1 MQNHAFACYLILGK
15 QTKMTTTHKQT
26 PSLALCLLFDF
37 IGYASFSL
45 PLLGEFSDILWAPI
59 SGMLF
64 YKLFGG
70 RMGIFGGGISF
81 LEELLP
87 FTDFIPTFTIAWA
100 IRYFAKNKTA
110 KSSEI
115 SLVNRRGIF

>member
-1 MQNHAFACYLILGK
+1 
-15 QTKMTTTHKQT
+15 MTTTQKQT
-26 PSLALCLLFDF
+26 PSLAICLLFDF

-45 PLLGEFSDILWAPI
+45 PLLGEFSDLLWAPI

-70 RMGIFGGGISF
+70 RMGIFGGGFSF

-100 IRYFAKNKTA
+100 MRYFGKKEEVSSVAFVKNRIHK
-110 KSSEI
+110 
-115 SLVNRRGIF
+115 

>member
-1 MQNHAFACYLILGK
+1 MIKHK
-15 QTKMTTTHKQT
+15 MKMTPTQKQT
-26 PSLALCLLFDF
+26 PALALCLILDF
-37 IGYASFSL
+37 VGYASFSL
-45 PLLGEFSDILWAPI
+45 PFLGEFTDLLWAPI

-70 RMGIFGGGISF
+70 RMGVFGGGLSF

-100 IRYFAKNKTA
+100 MRYRYFGKK
-110 KSSEI
+110 KE
-115 SLVNRRGIF
+115 VNAATPLKAW